1 MSKKRE
7 ELQDLWERRLK
18 EIKDSSLSV
27 SEYCRN
33 NSLSIHQYYYWRR
46 KINSQGVHTAGEEDH
61 LTEII
66 FAQEN
71 TQSSGLRIS
80 FGNGVEIIP
89 EKGFSE
95 YEFLKAV
102 SLLRRL

>member
-1 MSKKRE
+1 MSRKRE
-7 ELQDLWERRLK
+7 DLQILWQARLK
-18 EIKDSSLSV
+18 EIEGSSLSV
-27 SEYCRN
+27 REYCRK
-33 NSLSIHQYYYWRR
+33 NSLTIHQYYYWRR
-46 KINSQGVHTAGEEDH
+46 KINSPGVYTAGEEDH
-61 LTEII
+61 FTEVI

-71 TQSSGLRIS
+71 NESSGLRIS
-80 FGNGVEIIP
+80 LGNGIEIIP